1 MTDLILKELMDIKE
15 DVGSMKSELSNL
27 SNKMDLF
34 DEKVLIELNWKTVS
48 IVCAVIG
55 IPILV

>member
-15 DVGSMKSELSNL
+15 DVGSMKSELSTL